1 MDDNKIIEL
10 YFARD
15 EKAIS
20 ETKAKYGK
28 YCLKIACNVLGNRE
42 DAEECENDTYLGV
55 WNAIPPT
62 RPSVFSA
69 FIGRITRNISL
80 KKLRAKTADKRRCSE
95 AIISLDELGECIPDG
110 QGFADSLEESELA
123 EIINSFLGSLN
134 VTERRVFVCRYWYCD
149 SIADICE
156 QFGFGQSKVKMML
169 LRTRERLLTY
179 LKERGVFI

>member
-15 EKAIS
+15 ERAIS
-20 ETKAKYGK
+20 ETKDKYGK
-28 YCLKIACNVLGNRE
+28 YCLKIAYNVLGNHE

-62 RPSVFSA
+62 RPQIFSA
-69 FIGRITRNISL
+69 FIGRITRNLSL
-80 KKLRAKTADKRRCSE
+80 KALRAKTADKRRTTE
-95 AIISLDELGECIPDG
+95 ALVSLDELGECIPNE
-110 QGFADSLEESELA
+110 QSFADELDEGELA

-156 QFGFGQSKVKMML
+156 QFSFGQSKVKMML